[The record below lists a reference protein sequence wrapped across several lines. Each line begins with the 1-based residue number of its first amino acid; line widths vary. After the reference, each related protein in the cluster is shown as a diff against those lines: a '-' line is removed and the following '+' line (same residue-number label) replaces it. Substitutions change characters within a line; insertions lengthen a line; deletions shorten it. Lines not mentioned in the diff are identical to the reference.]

1 MGKKIFYGWYIV
13 AACLLIAAAGIGF
26 LNTASIFIIPVTE
39 DLGLSRGEFT
49 FFRTIVVVL
58 SAALL
63 PVYGKLA
70 RRISIKKILII
81 GTTISSLSF
90 MGFAAGSYIW
100 HFYLIAI
107 VSGVF
112 VNASHFMILGIL
124 INRWFDD
131 KKGLALGIAF
141 AGSGLGA
148 AIMVPLVS
156 RVIENYGW
164 RSGFIFSGVT
174 ALVVLI
180 PTILFL
186 VKERP
191 EDIGLSPYKNDSGNE
206 IDSRQDQKVQTGL
219 TLSEARKEPAFW
231 LLAVALLCV
240 SIGASAPN
248 AHTAPYLEDLGY
260 PVQVVA
266 AMVSLTFIMLT
277 GGKILMGLFFDRFGT
292 LVGGIVLGI
301 LCVLSPVFAILAAH
315 PPAPWL
321 HAIFLGLASTGF
333 SIPVNIY
340 ALKFFGEK
348 DFPAILSILSMIMA
362 FGAAFSPPLMGFAY
376 DFLDSYLI
384 AWQSLVVLGV
394 IATIGLIGVNLT
406 GKRLLH
412 V

>member
-1 MGKKIFYGWYIV
+1 MGKRIFYGWYIV

-107 VSGVF
+107 ISGAF

-206 IDSRQDQKVQTGL
+206 IDSRQDPKVQTGL
-219 TLSEARKEPAFW
+219 TLSEARKKPAFW

-240 SIGASAPN
+240 SISASAPN

-260 PVQVVA
+260 PVQIVA

-292 LVGGIVLGI
+292 LIGGIVLGI
-301 LCVLSPVFAILAAH
+301 LCILSPVFAILAAY

-376 DFLDSYLI
+376 DFLGSYLI
-384 AWQSLVVLGV
+384 AWQSLVALGV
-394 IATIGLIGVNLT
+394 IATIGFIGVNLT

-412 V
+412 D